1 MLMLAKLMESKAL
14 KMLPYSHIH
23 ATRSAVRLQRGAERA
38 DGPDVGAAG
47 MWVADLG
54 GEELQEAVGSAVPG
68 GINQGKGFESREA
81 DKLVHGFSFSSLHSD
96 EVRSEPLKSPRT
108 QRTAARLRRGLGREP
123 IPLSEVVL

>member
-1 MLMLAKLMESKAL
+1 MAVAAPIRAKEVL
-14 KMLPYSHIH
+14 
-23 ATRSAVRLQRGAERA
+23 R
-38 DGPDVGAAG
+38 
-47 MWVADLG
+47 VADLG
-54 GEELQEAVGSAVPG
+54 GEELQEAVGAIPG

-108 QRTAARLRRGLGREP
+108 QCTAARLQRGLGREP